1 MNDFW
6 NQRFAEAEFAYGDA
20 PHVSGFEQL
29 CTQGSGRVICLAEGT
44 GRNDVHHAT

>member
-20 PHVSGFEQL
+20 PHVYVSSFAPPVRD
-29 CTQGSGRVICLAEGT
+29 TY
-44 GRNDVHHAT
+44 